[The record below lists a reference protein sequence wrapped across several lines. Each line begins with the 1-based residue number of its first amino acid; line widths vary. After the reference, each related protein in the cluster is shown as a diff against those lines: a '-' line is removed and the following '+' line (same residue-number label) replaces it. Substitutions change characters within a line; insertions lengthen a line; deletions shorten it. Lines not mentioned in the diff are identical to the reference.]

1 MGVAH
6 FSMRA
11 VISSTC
17 SCYSSIGWK
26 NVQDIIASMYER
38 DFEKAALRGEPS
50 YVWRAGQQR
59 RLDMIVKAAGERIR
73 GRILEN
79 GCGVG
84 MYVEHLSPF
93 GGEVIGL
100 EYDFERAA
108 EARVNSTHILN
119 AAGES
124 LPFPPSPLR
133 LAQGGAFDLI
143 LSHEVI
149 EHVQDDHA
157 AIREIV
163 RVLRSPDPVSGKPG
177 GRAVIFCP
185 NRGYPFETH
194 GIYWRGKYQFGN
206 KLFVNYLPR
215 AWRDKLAPHVRV
227 YSGKDLEKLFEG
239 LPVKFIERTIIF
251 GAYDNIIA
259 RFGSFGKILR
269 EILQFMEK
277 TPLNVFGLSHFWVVE
292 KLEEKT

>member
-1 MGVAH
+1 
-6 FSMRA
+6 
-11 VISSTC
+11 
-17 SCYSSIGWK
+17 
-26 NVQDIIASMYER
+26 VQDIIATMSER

-59 RLDMIVKAAGERIR
+59 RLDMIVRAAGERIR

-79 GCGVG
+79 GCGMG
-84 MYVEHLSPF
+84 IYVEHLSPF
-93 GGEVIGL
+93 GGQVIGL

-108 EARVNSTHILN
+108 EARINSPHILN

-124 LPFPPSPLR
+124 LPLPPST
-133 LAQGGAFDLI
+133 FDLI

-149 EHVQDDHA
+149 EHVQDDRA
-157 AIREIV
+157 AICEMI
-163 RVLRSPDPVSGKPG
+163 RVLRSPDTGSGKLG

-194 GIYWRGKYQFGN
+194 GIYWRGKYHFGN

-215 AWRDKLAPHVRV
+215 AWRDKLAPHVRI
-227 YSGKDLEKLFEG
+227 YSKQDMQNLFEG

-269 EILQFMEK
+269 GILQFLEK
-277 TPLNVFGLSHFWVVE
+277 TPLKILGLSHFWVVE
-292 KLEEKT
+292 KLEEKI